1 MSQHSPIHVE
11 VVAVAAVAGPG
22 LAAAAAAAPLTWQGL
37 VDQGW
42 SLCWRTFSFFLSSKA
57 ERIFLF
63 YFLA

>member
-22 LAAAAAAAPLTWQGL
+22 LAAAAAPLTWQGL